1 MEYDQNTNG
10 RLKRVQR
17 KGLYEDVNVAMWK
30 WFEAARARNIPVSG
44 PLMQDKSLEFG
55 LQMEYPDF
63 KASNGW
69 LEAFR
74 KCHTVVFRTMSG
86 ESHDATTDD
95 IEEFRLRLPEII
107 SEFKQEGSSHLPLMC
122 SLPAPQRSRLTKTCL
137 VDAIDLARPMQMS
150 SGLWSG
156 NHLPLNNNNK
166 RVDLRTAHDIL

>member
-1 MEYDQNTNG
+1 
-10 RLKRVQR
+10 
-17 KGLYEDVNVAMWK
+17 
-30 WFEAARARNIPVSG
+30 
-44 PLMQDKSLEFG
+44 MQKKALEFG
-55 LQMEYPDF
+55 LQMGYPDF
-63 KASNGW
+63 KSSNGW

-74 KCHTVVFRTMSG
+74 KRHTIVFRTMSG